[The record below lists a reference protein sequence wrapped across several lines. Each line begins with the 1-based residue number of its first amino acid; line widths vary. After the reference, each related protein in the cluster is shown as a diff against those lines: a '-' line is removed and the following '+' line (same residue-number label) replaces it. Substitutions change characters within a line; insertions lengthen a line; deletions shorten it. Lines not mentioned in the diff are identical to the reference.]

1 LLITVLIKVFK
12 KAVDSESRI
21 GRKTEYGK
29 TGRLVSVFSY
39 TLIIIIIIVVV
50 VVVVV
55 VLGISFMQGIYT
67 YIPETNHVPRE
78 HCVATIL
85 M

>member
-1 LLITVLIKVFK
+1 MYTTVLRAYRCIC
-12 KAVDSESRI
+12 
-21 GRKTEYGK
+21 GG
-29 TGRLVSVFSY
+29 GC
-39 TLIIIIIIVVV
+39 IIIIIIIIIIVV

-78 HCVATIL
+78 HCVAVIL
-85 M
+85 R